1 MSADERFEQAYAG
14 QRDKIEKERNRPR
27 TEFEKDLLYYAM
39 YHKADY
45 DALVQR
51 LMLSVLLDLRDQNER
66 IIALLEDGAISDEVR
81 KQKMRIIALQAI
93 TDVQKRDAY
102 GS

>member
-1 MSADERFEQAYAG
+1 MKEPFG
-14 QRDKIEKERNRPR
+14 INNERNKR
-27 TEFEKDLLYYAM
+27 EQIEHELDYARESSM
-39 YHKADY
+39 THEQFTQAWYEWT
-45 DALVQR
+45 LE
-51 LMLSVLLDLRDQNER
+51 LLLDLRDQNER